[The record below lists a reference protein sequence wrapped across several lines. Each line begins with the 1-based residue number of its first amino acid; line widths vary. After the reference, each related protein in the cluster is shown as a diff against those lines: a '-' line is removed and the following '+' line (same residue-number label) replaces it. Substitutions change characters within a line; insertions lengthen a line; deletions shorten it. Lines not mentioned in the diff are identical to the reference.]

1 MACGRLSSSTVTVAW
16 PHNCLVPT
24 FTTLPHIIPLTLSD
38 WRNGDDDRDVW
49 GQFGDILQD
58 AGITIWPDHPKYK
71 EVMPLQAKVEKFPVP
86 NGYSFVTPHR
96 GLEGK
101 EVSKSPGTARELT
114 RFEYTNDLSRAAC
127 LQNGQDV
134 VVRIVVLKGEG
145 RKYLEILRK
154 IATGPLGLLSS
165 NHTLPMLKEIAGD
178 SATFCVF
185 PMVGGGNLRNAYDG
199 WAKTSAGD
207 ILDMVMQALE
217 GLAFI
222 HNLNIAHRDAFCD
235 NFIVQWQPESLYTMK
250 VPTSRPRVYLI
261 DFETALASEPDSSN
275 RTCVGFPT
283 DEPEEYTRPAIP
295 EMRSGQPYDPF
306 KVDVWQFAMASPFA
320 RHLHPWIASWKIC
333 EYRMPRIALMQMKR
347 YLSLAVLFIICRPNR
362 YLFPWR
368 HFPAV
373 LLELNVSCL
382 PPANSVEALRQ
393 RTYAR
398 STHLITAIMILL
410 IYRVSMSPWDTA
422 TLVAWVQDLPREA
435 EIQFRQLRAASKED
449 LLVLVPYILIG
460 LLSTVFLRF
469 VAVRLLRRPLPPG
482 PKVRTIPPQEPWK
495 LYHAWARNSG
505 PLMTIT
511 SLSQQVILL
520 TNLDTVFELFE
531 KRSLIYCNRPRW
543 PMADLLGRQD
553 NVGFTQY
560 GERLRKGR
568 RFLHSA
574 LNERYLL
581 DQDGWGD
588 FLVAHS
594 LALLRMMVE
603 GDPREAVG
611 KLVETMIVQF
621 AYGRDFAAQYGEL
634 ARQVQAQTNLA
645 LQPGRWAVNTMPI
658 CAFCPCALEHT
669 SAAGR
674 ATRSSSSGRSRAPP
688 FERVKADMA
697 AGTAQPSFVKHNLEE
712 FPNMSKADER
722 ILIGATGSVYDAGVS
737 TTVAT
742 LTSFLLFLSRHPAVQ
757 DKAHAEL
764 LRVLGSTFSTGVA
777 RLPNFAD
784 RTDLPYVDAVIQEIV
799 RYNPPVPLVSHAPR
813 KEDTFAGYRVP
824 KGTWV
829 TANIWS
835 MLHDEETYPDPDT
848 FDPESACPGLHLAS
862 QLTFLVVART
872 LALYTIVPAS
882 PADAEAP
889 IEFATGLV
897 AAPKPF
903 KVRLVPRSGATEEM
917 LAQAL
922 AEVEATVPAR
932 PPA

>member
-1 MACGRLSSSTVTVAW
+1 MSS
-16 PHNCLVPT
+16 
-24 FTTLPHIIPLTLSD
+24 
-38 WRNGDDDRDVW
+38 
-49 GQFGDILQD
+49 
-58 AGITIWPDHPKYK
+58 
-71 EVMPLQAKVEKFPVP
+71 
-86 NGYSFVTPHR
+86 
-96 GLEGK
+96 
-101 EVSKSPGTARELT
+101 
-114 RFEYTNDLSRAAC
+114 
-127 LQNGQDV
+127 
-134 VVRIVVLKGEG
+134 
-145 RKYLEILRK
+145 
-154 IATGPLGLLSS
+154 
-165 NHTLPMLKEIAGD
+165 
-178 SATFCVF
+178 
-185 PMVGGGNLRNAYDG
+185 
-199 WAKTSAGD
+199 
-207 ILDMVMQALE
+207 
-217 GLAFI
+217 
-222 HNLNIAHRDAFCD
+222 
-235 NFIVQWQPESLYTMK
+235 
-250 VPTSRPRVYLI
+250 
-261 DFETALASEPDSSN
+261 
-275 RTCVGFPT
+275 
-283 DEPEEYTRPAIP
+283 
-295 EMRSGQPYDPF
+295 
-306 KVDVWQFAMASPFA
+306 
-320 RHLHPWIASWKIC
+320 
-333 EYRMPRIALMQMKR
+333 
-347 YLSLAVLFIICRPNR
+347 
-362 YLFPWR
+362 
-368 HFPAV
+368 
-373 LLELNVSCL
+373 
-382 PPANSVEALRQ
+382 
-393 RTYAR
+393 
-398 STHLITAIMILL
+398 
-410 IYRVSMSPWDTA
+410 WDTA
-422 TLVAWVQDLPREA
+422 TATLFAWVHDLPHEA
-435 EIQFRQLRAASKED
+435 EKQFRQLRAAPKED
-449 LLVLVPYILIG
+449 LLRLAPYVLLG
-460 LLSTVFLRF
+460 LLPIFFLQL
-469 VAVRLLRRPLPPG
+469 VVGRLLRRPLPPG

-511 SLSQQVILL
+511 SLSQQVILM
-520 TNLDTVFELFE
+520 TNLDTVLELFE

-581 DQDGWGD
+581 DQDGWGN
-588 FLVAHS
+588 FLGAHS

-658 CAFCPCALEHT
+658 LSYVPTWFPGAHFRRW
-669 SAAGR
+669 AAE
-674 ATRSSSSGRSRAPP
+674 AKQLFWTLTRPP

-742 LTSFLLFLSRHPAVQ
+742 LQSFLLFLSRHPVVQ

-764 LRVLGSTFSTGVA
+764 LRVLGGSSSTGVA
-777 RLPNFAD
+777 HLPTLAD
-784 RTDLPYVDAVIQEIV
+784 RIDLPYIDAVVQEIF

-813 KEDTFAGYRVP
+813 KEDTFAGYRIP

-835 MLHDEETYPDPDT
+835 MLHDEEMYPDPDT
-848 FDPESACPGLHLAS
+848 FNPERFLPKSGVPPRDPRTLIFGFGRRACPGLHLAS

-872 LALYTIVPAS
+872 LALYTLVPAS
-882 PADAEAP
+882 PADADAP

-903 KVRLVPRSGATEEM
+903 KVRLVPRSGATEEI
-917 LAQAL
+917 LAQAI
-922 AEVEATVPAR
+922 AEAEATVPAR